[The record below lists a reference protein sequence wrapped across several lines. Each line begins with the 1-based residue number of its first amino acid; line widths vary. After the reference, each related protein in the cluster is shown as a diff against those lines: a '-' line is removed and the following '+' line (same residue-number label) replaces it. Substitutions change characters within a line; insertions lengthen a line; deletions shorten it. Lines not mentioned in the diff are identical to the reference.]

1 MKYKLY
7 LEEEYKDFNGD
18 LEEDMTV
25 ECSNFITLD
34 YDIKEYCKY
43 LYNNRDGWE
52 WMKNSDERIVAVD
65 ENGEVYYFHF
75 EVEYEPTFY
84 VSESNEKQNPL

>member
-25 ECSNFITLD
+25 ECSDFIMLEHELKQYCEHL
-34 YDIKEYCKY
+34 YD
-43 LYNNRDGWE
+43 NRDGWE
-52 WMKNSDERIVAVD
+52 WMKNSNERIVAVN
-65 ENGEVYYFHF
+65 ENGEVFYFQF
-75 EVEYEPTFY
+75 MLQYEPYFY
-84 VSESNEKQNPL
+84 VSESKD